1 MSGVSKVNKKSNLEK
16 LLKEL
21 FENEKEIL
29 DQNPDPEIV
38 NAGQPEVVSSISDD
52 DMSAWLAAT
61 YGGNSESSN
70 GLNEEVTEETFE
82 NIEENSG
89 TQGVSVKI

>member
-1 MSGVSKVNKKSNLEK
+1 VKTYGVYKVNKKSNLEK

-21 FENEKEIL
+21 FENEIL
-29 DQNPDPEIV
+29 DQNPDTEIV
-38 NAGQPEVVSSISDD
+38 NAGKPEVVTSISDD

-61 YGGNSESSN
+61 YGGISESSN

-89 TQGVSVKI
+89 TQSVSVKI